1 MPVQTGAVLEHKP
14 RVISD
19 TPIEAALLK
28 LQEVIQ
34 THLEEWPTTQPF
46 SRGSLTNILEEKVC
60 QIKPLAIS
68 LVWVRLKPL
77 LNLLP
82 IKSKE
87 ALAQKQES
95 HRLEDTREPVP
106 SFYQLLRRSL

>member
-1 MPVQTGAVLEHKP
+1 MLVQTGVVLEHRP

-28 LQEVIQ
+28 LREVIQ

-68 LVWVRLKPL
+68 LAWVRLKPL

-82 IKSKE
+82 INSKE
-87 ALAQKQES
+87 ALAQKQEFQ
-95 HRLEDTREPVP
+95 RLEVTKELAP
-106 SFYQLLRRSL
+106 

>member
-1 MPVQTGAVLEHKP
+1 MLVQTGVVLEHKP

-19 TPIEAALLK
+19 TPTGVAHWKLL
-28 LQEVIQ
+28 EVIQ
-34 THLEEWPTTQPF
+34 TLLEEWPTTQPF

-87 ALAQKQES
+87 ALAQKLEFQ
-95 HRLEDTREPVP
+95 RLEDTKELAP